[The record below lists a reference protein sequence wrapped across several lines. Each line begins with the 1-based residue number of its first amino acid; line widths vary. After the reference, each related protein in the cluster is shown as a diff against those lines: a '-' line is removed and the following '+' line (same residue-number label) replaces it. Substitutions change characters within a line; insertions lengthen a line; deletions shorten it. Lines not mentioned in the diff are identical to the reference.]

1 MQRVLTEPLHGD
13 RSVVPDG
20 QNENHA
26 ALERLAHDL
35 QTAELGEGV
44 RVAERG
50 LLCSAGLVRDRVV
63 RSQARDGAE
72 RVVVDD
78 AVLDVLAA
86 DLDKVATGGAVRR
99 DELRDRGDR
108 LGGVDGE
115 TRAGPEERLV
125 PHAPRV
131 EVAAGSVADTTVG
144 AGSATAGSA
153 VGASETDTGA
163 RVRGERLGER
173 VGLPDVHLRAAGA
186 ELALA
191 RVGGGGVPAGG
202 VGETTDE
209 LSMDCQRSSNKS
221 CSKNLTLRS
230 RGHCESQ

>member
-1 MQRVLTEPLHGD
+1 MRRGLTKPLHGD
-13 RSVVPDG
+13 RGVVPDG
-20 QNENHA
+20 QNEDHT

-35 QTAELGEGV
+35 ETTELSEGV
-44 RVAERG
+44 RVAERR
-50 LLCSAGLVRDRVV
+50 LLGSAGLVRDRVV

-78 AVLDVLAA
+78 AVLDILAA
-86 DLDKVATGGAVRR
+86 DLDKVAAGGAVRR

-125 PHAPRV
+125 AHAPRV

-153 VGASETDTGA
+153 VGTSETDAGA

-173 VGLPDVHLRAAGA
+173 VGLPDVHLRAARA

-209 LSMDCQRSSNKS
+209 LLMDCERSFNKLS
-221 CSKNLTLRS
+221 STSLTLRS